1 MRALNVLLQQAVWTN
16 PDGLARECGALVGAD
31 EGTQTVLELRD
42 AGCRVVLN
50 INYQLGVVRITSVSA
65 MKETRKR

>member
-1 MRALNVLLQQAVWTN
+1 MRALNALLRQAVWTA
-16 PDGLARECGALVGAD
+16 PDGLARACGALVSAD
-31 EGTQTVLELRD
+31 EGAQTVLELRD